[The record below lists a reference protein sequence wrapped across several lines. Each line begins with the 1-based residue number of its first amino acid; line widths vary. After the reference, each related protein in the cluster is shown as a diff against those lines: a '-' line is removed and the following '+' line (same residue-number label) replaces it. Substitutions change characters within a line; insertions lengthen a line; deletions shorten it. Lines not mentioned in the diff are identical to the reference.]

1 MNEKKVE
8 ELIKMLDQFVEDGGG
23 HMNVQFNDDSEEFN
37 VDKIEVKKG
46 LDTCGVQSAC
56 QIPTFFTDEDDEF

>member
-46 LDTCGVQSAC
+46 LDSCGVQSAC
-56 QIPTFFTDEDDEF
+56 QIPTFFTDEDDEL

>member
-1 MNEKKVE
+1 MNDKKVE

-23 HMNVQFNDDSEEFN
+23 HMNVEFNDDTEEFN
-37 VDKIEVKKG
+37 IDKVEVKKG

-56 QIPTFFTDEDDEF
+56 QIPNFFIDDDEF

>member
-46 LDTCGVQSAC
+46 LDSCGVQSAC
-56 QIPTFFTDEDDEF
+56 QIPTFFTEEDDEF

>member
-46 LDTCGVQSAC
+46 LDSCGVQSAC
-56 QIPTFFTDEDDEF
+56 QIPTFFTDEDDDF

>member
-8 ELIKMLDQFVEDGGG
+8 ELIKMLDQFVEEGGG
-23 HMNVQFNDDSEEFN
+23 HMNVEFNDDNEEFN
-37 VDKIEVKKG
+37 IDKIEVKKG

-56 QIPTFFTDEDDEF
+56 QIPTFFVEEDDEF

>member
-37 VDKIEVKKG
+37 IDKIEVKKG
-46 LDTCGVQSAC
+46 LDSCGVQSAC

>member
-46 LDTCGVQSAC
+46 LDSCGVQSAC